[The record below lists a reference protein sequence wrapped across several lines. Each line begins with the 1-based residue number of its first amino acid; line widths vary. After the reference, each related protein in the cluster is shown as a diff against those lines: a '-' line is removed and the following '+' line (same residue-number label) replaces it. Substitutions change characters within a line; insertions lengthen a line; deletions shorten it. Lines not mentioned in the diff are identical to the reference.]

1 MRDIMKKLLVILLLL
16 SLCACTK
23 KEAEVTESDE
33 PDIAGKTFY
42 NGNVASG
49 AKEAS
54 RLWLGKDGSFVLTD
68 VFSEG
73 LDEING
79 SWTIKEGVVTLN
91 VDSGGGGKYSKVILE
106 AMNENTLV
114 LKSTL
119 TASKSDD
126 VFSTTRPEIVI
137 PPEDENN
144 TEAAVKYTT
153 YYNTSHEGKD
163 KASYLELRDDRSFA
177 LVERNNGSI
186 MEINGL
192 YGRQAS
198 VYMFSNFDPF
208 TGADGSKIYNFEFEI
223 VEDGV
228 LRLMED
234 LCDSKKD
241 DFFCI
246 DGVTPPDGD
255 DPFAGVFKTTTWI
268 HEPIADVSE
277 QYLPKITIATDYS
290 FKFVENC
297 YSGMGS
303 YQGYCQKLDDG
314 WACDVLDASKM
325 QGFKGDDVKVIKFK
339 ANGDGSLTLETELC
353 MSMAG
358 DVFN

>member
-1 MRDIMKKLLVILLLL
+1 MKDIMKKLLIILLLL

-23 KEAEVTESDE
+23 KEPEAPVSDK

-42 NGNVASG
+42 NGNVIAG

-54 RLWLGKDGSFVLTD
+54 RLWLGKDGSFVMTD
-68 VFSEG
+68 VSLES
-73 LDEING
+73 LDEISG
-79 SWTIKEGVVTLN
+79 TWTIREGVVTLSG
-91 VDSGGGGKYSKVILE
+91 DSGSKYSKIILE

-119 TASKSDD
+119 AASKSDD
-126 VFSTTRPEIVI
+126 VFSTTRPEITVV
-137 PPEDENN
+137 PEDDSKN
-144 TEAAVKYTT
+144 EASVGYRTF
-153 YYNTSHEGKD
+153 YNASHENRD

-177 LVERNNGSI
+177 LIERNGSSVT
-186 MEINGL
+186 EVNGL
-192 YGRQAS
+192 YGRQGS

-208 TGADGSKIYNFEFEI
+208 TGADGNKVYNFEFEI
-223 VEDGV
+223 INDDV
-228 LRLMED
+228 LQLRED

-241 DFFCI
+241 DYFCI
-246 DGVTPPDGD
+246 AGVTPPSED

-268 HEPIADVSE
+268 HEAIPDVAE
-277 QYLPKITIATDYS
+277 QYLPKITIASDYS

-297 YSGMGS
+297 YAGMGS

-325 QGFKGDDVKVIKFK
+325 QGFKGDDVKVIKFTF
-339 ANGDGSLTLETELC
+339 NGDGSLTLQTELC
-353 MSMAG
+353 MSMPG

>member
-1 MRDIMKKLLVILLLL
+1 MKKGIKLLLVVLLMA

-23 KEAEVTESDE
+23 KESNETSEE
-33 PDIAGKTFY
+33 LDIAGKTFY
-42 NGNVASG
+42 NGNVIAG

-79 SWTIKEGVVTLN
+79 TWTIKEGVITLN
-91 VDSGGGGKYSKVILE
+91 VDSGGGNKYSKIILE
-106 AMNENTLV
+106 AQNENTLV

-119 TASKSDD
+119 VASKNDD
-126 VFSTTRPEIVI
+126 VFSTTRPEITVM
-137 PPEDENN
+137 PEDENKP
-144 TEAAVKYTT
+144 EAKPEYKTF
-153 YYNTSHEGKD
+153 YNTAADDKD

-177 LVERNNGSI
+177 LIERDDVTI
-186 MEINGL
+186 CEVNGL
-192 YGRQAS
+192 YGKEGN

-208 TGADGSKIYNFEFEI
+208 TGADGSKVYNFEFEI
-223 VEDGV
+223 VDDGT
-228 LRLMED
+228 LKLMED
-234 LCDSKKD
+234 LCDSKKG
-241 DFFCI
+241 DFFCLE
-246 DGVTPPDGD
+246 GVTPPNEE
-255 DPFAGVFKTTTWI
+255 DPFAGVFKTTTWT
-268 HEPIADVSE
+268 HETIADVSD
-277 QYLPKITIATDYS
+277 QYLPSITIATDYS

-339 ANGDGSLTLETELC
+339 TNSDGSLTLETELC

-358 DVFN
+358 DIFRK